1 MTIQPGDA
9 LPSAQLQEGNPG
21 EIVDPAPEFA
31 SGTTILFG
39 VPGAFTPGCSNTH
52 VPGYVDD
59 YDALTA
65 KGVDAIACVS
75 VNDAFVMGAWGEAQ
89 GAAGKVRML
98 ADPQAQFV
106 TAMGL
111 EVDAGAILGG
121 VRSKRFAMILRDGK
135 VAELEVEPDG
145 FGLTCSLSSNIAD
158 KL

>member
-21 EIVDPAPEFA
+21 EIVDPATEFA

-65 KGVDAIACVS
+65 RGVDAIACVS

>member
-21 EIVDPAPEFA
+21 EIVDPATEFA

-106 TAMGL
+106 AAMGL

>member
-21 EIVDPAPEFA
+21 ETVDPSVEFA
-31 SGTTILFG
+31 SGTTILFA

-52 VPGYVDD
+52 VPGYVND
-59 YDALTA
+59 YDDLKA
-65 KGVDAIACVS
+65 KGVDNIVCVS
-75 VNDAFVMGAWGEAQ
+75 VNDAFVMGAWSEAQ
-89 GAAGKVRML
+89 GAEGKVRML
-98 ADPQAQFV
+98 ADPQAEF
-106 TAMGL
+106 TKALGL

-121 VRSKRFAMILRDGK
+121 VRSKRYAMILRNGK

-145 FGLTCSLSSNIAD
+145 FGLTCSLSSSIVD